1 MISQLDL
8 FNDPMQTLPAGTTH
22 REDLIA
28 RRLWTWH
35 RGRENA
41 IPAGALAK
49 SAGISTRQLRRII
62 HKLAVE
68 YGFPV
73 ATLYRRNGRK
83 EHGHFIPRNEA
94 EALESYKPMLAHGIG
109 IITHASRL
117 IHSPRL
123 AEISGQLRMIA
134 EGE

>member
-1 MISQLDL
+1 MPNQLDL
-8 FNDPMQTLPAGTTH
+8 FNDPMQTLPAGTTY

-28 RRLWTWH
+28 RRLCTWH
-35 RGRENA
+35 CGKENA
-41 IPAGALAK
+41 TPAGELAK

-94 EALESYKPMLAHGIG
+94 EAMESYKPMLAHGIG
-109 IITHASRL
+109 IITRASRL

-123 AEISGQLRMIA
+123 KEISGQLRMIM
-134 EGE
+134 EGR

>member
-1 MISQLDL
+1 MPDQLNL
-8 FNDPMQTLPAGTTH
+8 SSDPMQMLPAGTTY

-28 RRLWTWH
+28 RRLWSSY

-41 IPAGALAK
+41 IPAGVLAK
-49 SAGISTRQLRRII
+49 SVGISPRQLRRII

-83 EHGHFIPRNEA
+83 EHGHFIQRNEA
-94 EALESYKPMLAHGIG
+94 EALESYKSMLAHGVG
-109 IITHASRL
+109 IITRASRQ
-117 IHSPRL
+117 IHSPGL
-123 AEISGQLRMIA
+123 KEISGQLCIIL

>member
-1 MISQLDL
+1 MPDQLDL
-8 FNDPMQTLPAGTTH
+8 FSDPMQTLPAGTTQ
-22 REDLIA
+22 REELVA
-28 RRLWTWH
+28 RRLWSSY

-41 IPAGALAK
+41 IPAGVLAK
-49 SAGISTRQLRRII
+49 SVGISPRQLRRII

-94 EALESYKPMLAHGIG
+94 EAMESFRPMLAHGVS
-109 IITHASRL
+109 IITHALRL
-117 IHSPRL
+117 VNSPRL
-123 AEISGQLRMIA
+123 AEISGQLRMIM
-134 EGE
+134 EGK